1 MSAIALLPKTSTL
14 RIVGYTLIVCGGFPA
29 FLSGSAFGQEAAK
42 TPLPSTEAR
51 PPEAVK
57 AVPKEPQ
64 KSVDPRTLRR
74 EEETRRERIEKLSRS
89 QPQIPRESD
98 SLASTGIPKGL
109 LPKRGIKSG
118 RIVYLP
124 SVTVG
129 AVFSDNANSDDNLR
143 DDDVVIGAGATVRAQ
158 TLLRRHEFGAE
169 ASATAGHSVE
179 GIEDDF
185 FDWSVEADGR
195 FDLDRK
201 NALRGGLNASLAQ
214 EADSSAE
221 ADDDEDADLS
231 LFGGTLGYF
240 FNGRALD
247 FSLDGFVDREEVSG
261 DSNDDRENT
270 TYTASANLSKKW
282 GNNLSIFL
290 APAYA
295 ITEFD
300 EEVGDDGE
308 GRDSYEITGL
318 VGAEYRPRPR
328 LRVGGSIGYSQA
340 FFDDPNVDDNG
351 SVVGSLDTRLAYNSR
366 TDLALTASREVEV
379 TTVDGSTSEIAT
391 TVSATATRLLT
402 SKHAVS
408 TGLTYL
414 HTDFDGLN
422 RVDQDITAGIEYF
435 YRLSDHL
442 VFNLGYRYLERF
454 SNDDNEDFYEN
465 QAQIGMTLI
474 Y

>member
-1 MSAIALLPKTSTL
+1 MAA
-14 RIVGYTLIVCGGFPA
+14 
-29 FLSGSAFGQEAAK
+29 LSGSALGQEAAK
-42 TPLPSTEAR
+42 TPLPSTEDQPSDAV
-51 PPEAVK
+51 EAT
-57 AVPKEPQ
+57 PKEP
-64 KSVDPRTLRR
+64 KKTIDPRILRR
-74 EEETRRERIEKLSRS
+74 EEETRRERIQKLSRS
-89 QPQIPRESD
+89 QPQIPKESD

-129 AVFSDNANSDDNLR
+129 AVFSDNANSDDDVR
-143 DDDVVIGAGATVRAQ
+143 EDDVVIGAGATLRAQ
-158 TLLRRHEFGAE
+158 SLLRRHEFGAE
-169 ASATAGHSVE
+169 VSATAGHS
-179 GIEDDF
+179 IEDIEEDF

-195 FDLDRK
+195 FDLDRQ
-201 NALRGGLNASLAQ
+201 NALRGRLNASLAQ

-221 ADDDEDADLS
+221 ADNGEDADLS

-240 FNGRALD
+240 FNGRTLD

-261 DSNDDRENT
+261 DSNDDRDNT
-270 TYTASANLSKKW
+270 TYTASANLGRKW
-282 GNNLSIFL
+282 GKNLSFFL
-290 APAYA
+290 APSYA

-300 EEVGDDGE
+300 EELADDGE

-318 VGAEYRPRPR
+318 VGVEYRPRPR
-328 LRVGGSIGYSQA
+328 LRVGGSVGYSRA
-340 FFDDPNVDDNG
+340 FFDDPDADDNG
-351 SVVGSLDTRLAYNSR
+351 SFVGSLDTRFAYDSR
-366 TDLALTASREVEV
+366 TDLSLTANREVEV
-379 TTVDGSTSEIAT
+379 TTVDDSSSEIAT
-391 TVSATATRLLT
+391 TVSAGATRLLS
-402 SKHAVS
+402 SKHALS
-408 TGLTYL
+408 AELTYL

-442 VFNLGYRYLERF
+442 VFNLGYQYLERF

-465 QAQIGMTLI
+465 QARVGVTLV